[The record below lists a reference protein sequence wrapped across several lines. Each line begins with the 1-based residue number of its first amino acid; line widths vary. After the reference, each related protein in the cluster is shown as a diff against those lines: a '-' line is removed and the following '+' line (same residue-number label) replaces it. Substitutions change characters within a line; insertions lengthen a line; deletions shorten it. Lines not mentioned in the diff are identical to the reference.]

1 MAYLGLLFN
10 ALVWGLSWWPLRE
23 LQAQGLH
30 PVWATGCFFL
40 VGLLVLLVTR
50 REALGM
56 VLRQP
61 WLWALAL
68 AAGST
73 NAAFNWAVSIGDVV
87 RVVLLF
93 YLMPLW
99 AVLLARVLLGEA
111 ITSGALARIALALLG
126 AGLVLRPAE
135 GGWPAFHGLAD
146 VLGVLGG
153 IGFAL
158 NNVLLRKQAHVPS
171 SARALAMF
179 MGGLI
184 LPTALG
190 VVLALQGSIPGW
202 PAPAWGWVLGALA
215 MGLLFFASNMAL
227 QVGASQLPVAVTSVI
242 MLTEVVFAT
251 GSSVLAGEAQL
262 TTLTLTGGAMILAAS
277 LMSALAEANEGS
289 RLPEPEALQA
299 LTRDP
304 TQP

>member
-40 VGLLVLLVTR
+40 VGLSVLLVSR

-56 VLRQP
+56 VLSQP

-99 AVLLARVLLGEA
+99 AVLLARVLLGEPV
-111 ITSGALARIALALLG
+111 SPGSLARIALALVG
-126 AGLVLRPAE
+126 AALVLRPAE
-135 GGWPAFHGLAD
+135 GGWPSFHGLSD

-153 IGFAL
+153 FGFAL
-158 NNVLLRKQAHVPS
+158 NNVILRKQAHVPS

-179 MGGLI
+179 MGGLV
-184 LPTALG
+184 LPAGLG
-190 VVLALQGSIPGW
+190 LVLSLQGSIPGW
-202 PAPAWGWVLGALA
+202 PAPAWGWVLGAAA

-262 TTLTLTGGAMILAAS
+262 TALTLTGGAMILAAS

-289 RLPEPEALQA
+289 HLPDEGELQA
-299 LTRDP
+299 LTRD
-304 TQP
+304 